1 MPRAIDSPK
10 QDSPVEGPA
19 FEQQDWGALR
29 SGRGRPNA
37 SDTEG
42 ARSFDKNP
50 HGELAEEDDD
60 NPYQKSDEALPGDE
74 EEKVISHNPSREG
87 GVFDDT

>member
-1 MPRAIDSPK
+1 MPRAINSAK
-10 QDSPVEGPA
+10 QDSFVEGPA
-19 FEQQDWGALR
+19 FEQQDWDALR

-42 ARSFDKNP
+42 ARYSDKNA

-60 NPYQKSDEALPGDE
+60 NPYQKSDEALPDDE
-74 EEKVISHNPSREG
+74 EEKV
-87 GVFDDT
+87 